1 MKVPRFWIADAHR
14 SYDPKASL
22 LLEVK
27 FRPFH
32 PLTEQEKF
40 VLTTIRDAIDKDSAC
55 VGQYNFCCLIKEETM
70 ESNLQKIVDIVS
82 EMIFVVEDSSLKI
95 QASYTSERAV
105 LKTIAVEWIE
115 VPTQGETCRYLGRL
129 PVEDE
134 PRPYKGLDGD
144 VFVLEPVI

>member
-1 MKVPRFWIADAHR
+1 MKVPRFWIADTYK
-14 SYDPKASL
+14 SYNRRDSL

-70 ESNLQKIVDIVS
+70 EPNLQKIIDIVS

-95 QASYTSERAV
+95 QVFYNRDL

-115 VPTQGETCRYLGRL
+115 VPTQGGTCRYLGRP